1 MTSFT
6 NRMYL
11 SQNASLIW
19 IWCSGTSVSFFFS
32 ITSSLLHAPVI
43 CNIKRL
49 IKSKCLFSVYLHF
62 IHIFCF
68 ILKCFYFFLLFWLI
82 SVSFLFIYTI
92 LIAII
97 KVCYFSFVS
106 IYSFIFTLFSHVFFL
121 FLSFCF
127 FAQLYY
133 FLNRLTMYKLHK

>member
-6 NRMYL
+6 KRMYL

-19 IWCSGTSVSFFFS
+19 IWCSGTSVSFSFS
-32 ITSSLLHAPVI
+32 ITSSLLHVSVM
-43 CNIKRL
+43 CHIKRL
-49 IKSKCLFSVYLHF
+49 IRSKFLFSVYLHF
-62 IHIFCF
+62 IHIFFF
-68 ILKCFYFFLLFWLI
+68 ILKYFFLFLLFWLI

-97 KVCYFSFVS
+97 KACYFSFIY
-106 IYSFIFTLFSHVFFL
+106 IYSFVFMLFSHVFCF
-121 FLSFCF
+121 FLSFCL

-133 FLNRLTMYKLHK
+133 FLNRLTMCMLHK